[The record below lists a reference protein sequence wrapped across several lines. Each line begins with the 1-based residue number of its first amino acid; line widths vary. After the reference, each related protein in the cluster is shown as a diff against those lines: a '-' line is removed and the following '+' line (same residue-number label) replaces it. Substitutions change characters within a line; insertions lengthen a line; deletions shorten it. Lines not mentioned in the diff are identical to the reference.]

1 MVRPARAQIS
11 SCFRCTLY
19 KLQKGNS
26 WHILIQRLLIVWERY
41 LTSFNEK
48 RYVKIFVCNFSL
60 ASVGSLQI
68 KYSLAETADN
78 MQNLTQIQIALNL
91 AISPEQN
98 NGKAGAGGG
107 KSEGH
112 KEIQSQKLKKS
123 SLEN

>member
-1 MVRPARAQIS
+1 MRNFFI
-11 SCFRCTLY
+11 
-19 KLQKGNS
+19 
-26 WHILIQRLLIVWERY
+26 E
-41 LTSFNEK
+41 
-48 RYVKIFVCNFSL
+48 IFVCNYSL

>member
-1 MVRPARAQIS
+1 M
-11 SCFRCTLY
+11 
-19 KLQKGNS
+19 
-26 WHILIQRLLIVWERY
+26 
-41 LTSFNEK
+41 
-48 RYVKIFVCNFSL
+48 

-112 KEIQSQKLKKS
+112 KEIQSRKLKKS
-123 SLEN
+123 SLENGGKKLSRFERKFE